1 MSIDKKH
8 FVSIMNNA
16 SNRQKTCT
24 TFESQ
29 ESSNVKN
36 SIFLLSFSRRIDHLT
51 ISAGSVRS
59 ACEIYN
65 DATLVAYYPFKT
77 TGTFND
83 YSVNLFNGM
92 AYGTTTL
99 SEGPPSGQALYF
111 SSSGSYF
118 QAACFT
124 SLEVAPEAP
133 FSISLWINPANITA
147 GGSVVHI
154 SSLQNGSGNCYDLLA
169 FTSTGAL
176 VVQLMQTL
184 AIVSGVQG
192 PVIPTNTWTHVAVVY
207 GATNGLRIYINGQLN
222 TFSVAPIESSGLF
235 FTPQYMTLGNNSPV
249 TQSASV
255 SCKNGTVPI
264 NPGPFN
270 GAIGEFRLYN
280 RELNTEEICVLAST

>member
-1 MSIDKKH
+1 
-8 FVSIMNNA
+8 
-16 SNRQKTCT
+16 
-24 TFESQ
+24 
-29 ESSNVKN
+29 
-36 SIFLLSFSRRIDHLT
+36 LT
-51 ISAGSVRS
+51 ISAGSVRT

-77 TGTFND
+77 TTTFND

-118 QAACFT
+118 QAACFSCMEGAT
-124 SLEVAPEAP
+124 VPL
-133 FSISLWINPANITA
+133 SISLWINPANITG

-154 SSLQNGSGNCYDLLA
+154 SSIQNGSGNCFDLLT

-176 VVQLMQTL
+176 VVQLMEATTMVL
-184 AIVSGVQG
+184 GTQG
-192 PVIPTNTWTHVAVVY
+192 PPIPINTWTHVAIVY
-207 GATNGLRIYINGQLN
+207 GLTNGLRIYINGQLT
-222 TFSVAPIESSGLF
+222 TFSLTTTEGVNGIT
-235 FTPQYMTLGNNSPV
+235 TPQYMTLGNNSPV

-255 SCKNGTVPI
+255 SCKNGTVPL

>member
-1 MSIDKKH
+1 
-8 FVSIMNNA
+8 
-16 SNRQKTCT
+16 
-24 TFESQ
+24 
-29 ESSNVKN
+29 VKN
-36 SIFLLSFSRRIDHLT
+36 EFVLSFSRRIDHLT

-111 SSSGSYF
+111 SSNGSYF
-118 QAACFT
+118 QAECFT
-124 SLEVAPEAP
+124 TMQIGTFP

-154 SSLQNGSGNCYDLLA
+154 SSIQNGSGNCYDLLA

-176 VVQLMQTL
+176 VVQLMQT
-184 AIVSGVQG
+184 AAMVDGVQG

-207 GATNGLRIYINGQLN
+207 GATNGLRIYINGQLT
-222 TFSVAPIESSGLF
+222 TFSMTAIEGVNVIAS
-235 FTPQYMTLGNNSPV
+235 PQYMTLGNNSPV

-255 SCKNGTVPI
+255 SCKNGTVPL

>member
-1 MSIDKKH
+1 MTNIIFVLLFYRKIDQL
-8 FVSIMNNA
+8 I
-16 SNRQKTCT
+16 
-24 TFESQ
+24 
-29 ESSNVKN
+29 
-36 SIFLLSFSRRIDHLT
+36 
-51 ISAGSVRS
+51 ISAGSVRT

-77 TGTFND
+77 TATFND

-111 SSSGSYF
+111 SSSGGYF
-118 QAACFT
+118 QAQSFPCMQTATF
-124 SLEVAPEAP
+124 P
-133 FSISLWINPANITA
+133 FSISLWINPANITG